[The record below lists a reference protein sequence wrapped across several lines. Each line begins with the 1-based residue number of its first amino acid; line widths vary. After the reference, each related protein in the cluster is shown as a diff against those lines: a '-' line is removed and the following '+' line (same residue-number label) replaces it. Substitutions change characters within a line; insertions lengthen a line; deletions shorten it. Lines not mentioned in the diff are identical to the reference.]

1 MTPSDGQKWT
11 QIAPAAI
18 LNEKKK
24 GQTVL
29 CPFFFEFDLAAGA
42 MWPPQMVKNGPK
54 SLLRLS

>member
-24 GQTVL
+24 RTNCSL
-29 CPFFFEFDLAAGA
+29 SFLLEFDLSAGA
-42 MWPPQMVKNGPK
+42 M
-54 SLLRLS
+54 